1 MLISDW
7 CAKYYEGREY
17 KGWEKVVGETSR
29 IDVTKEENDKISS
42 VRVRPGCTLNL
53 FKHYVRDGKNMLL
66 DSLTDDVS
74 FLTHYED
81 EVSSLSCTCKQG
93 IFCMFCFYLGGM

>member
-1 MLISDW
+1 MLILDW
-7 CAKYYEGREY
+7 CAKYYEDRGY

-29 IDVTKEENDKISS
+29 IDVTKEENDHISS

-53 FKHYVRDGKNMLL
+53 FENYIHDGKHVLL
-66 DSLTDDVS
+66 DSLTNDVS

-93 IFCMFCFYLGGM
+93 MIMMK

>member
-1 MLISDW
+1 MI
-7 CAKYYEGREY
+7 
-17 KGWEKVVGETSR
+17 GETSR
-29 IDVTKEENDKISS
+29 IDVTKEENDKTSS

-53 FKHYVRDGKNMLL
+53 FKHYVHDGKHMLL

-74 FLTHYED
+74 SLTHED

-93 IFCMFCFYLGGM
+93 MIMMK